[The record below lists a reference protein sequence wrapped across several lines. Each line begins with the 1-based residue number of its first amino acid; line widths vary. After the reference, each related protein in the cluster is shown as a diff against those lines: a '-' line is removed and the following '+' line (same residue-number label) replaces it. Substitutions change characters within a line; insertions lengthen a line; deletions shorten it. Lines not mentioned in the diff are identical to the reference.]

1 MCGSLFA
8 TLLVYEKETIMKT
21 SDFDNLIASDNL
33 ILVDFYATWCGACRA
48 IDPTLERVALA
59 MSDMV
64 TVVHIDIDSKS
75 TRELVRRYNIVSVP
89 TLILFM
95 RGERLWRESGVLSF
109 ERLCSVVR
117 RYQTVL
123 SY

>member
-89 TLILFM
+89 TLMLFM

>member
-64 TVVHIDIDSKS
+64 TVVHIDIDSQS

-89 TLILFM
+89 TLMLFM

>member
-1 MCGSLFA
+1 
-8 TLLVYEKETIMKT
+8 MKT

-64 TVVHIDIDSKS
+64 TVVHIDIDSQS

-89 TLILFM
+89 TLMLFM